1 MRTEMMM
8 IRKLAAI
15 SLLLLISFVAS
26 GVTPVKPE
34 LESMYD
40 KAFRA
45 FDSASYDEALTAL
58 DAIDAAQPNLAE
70 SLNLRGVVYMRQGKY
85 DRAEAALRKA
95 LSIEPKFWNASFN
108 LAEIPFLRKD
118 WPEARNRF
126 EVLIAGDNQGIQPE
140 TIQLIQ
146 YKILLTF
153 VLQGKE
159 NMVDWILNKFELSK
173 DSPALYYSNA
183 AIALQH
189 KNQKEADEWLAAADK
204 HFPAPLN
211 KLYAESL
218 YEVGWMKKP
227 AGEPRTAIEITST
240 TERVERLKREAK
252 VNFEKAERAFQQR
265 DFDEAMRL
273 LDLAGAA
280 VPNDPAADNLRG
292 EILMEQK
299 RYDEAETV
307 LRKAYTAN
315 PKLREAQYNLAQIPF
330 KKGEYAKA
338 RDRFEELFGETPG
351 DDKNQASQLIKFK
364 IYMTLLLEG
373 KEKEAQQLMDQFKFT
388 GDTPALYYA
397 HAAWEFQN
405 QRPEKGNDWID
416 SARKIYSPALNVVF
430 VDSFY
435 DLGWLQK
442 TETSEGPPT
451 FALAQA
457 NASPSAEPK
466 PAMRL
471 GQAEPLRSLE
481 EASATPASESS
492 PATTGSPAPAPAT
505 SAASP
510 APVVAAAQPS
520 APPLAV
526 QNASI
531 APATSLVT
539 SAPVA
544 GSAPVA
550 TSAPVAESQSAPST
564 GSESALG
571 EMFGG
576 ASQQRTLLIAALALG
591 GILLLTWLVV
601 QQVRRDSSAGG
612 LYHHP
617 TPLTEPPFAGEGSGR
632 VSERGVSELASTG
645 PPKLS
650 LNLKASEPVGRAI
663 TAPDSVPGLAEPE
676 ITEPGEVEQ
685 PVTEAAPAPA
695 PAPEIPAAPPE
706 RKRPAWAGSL
716 SDRDKKEVSVP
727 AVVEQAP
734 VQPAV
739 AVASA
744 TEQAPEKVE
753 APAVT
758 EAVPAPLEIAAA
770 PVLQEA
776 APEKPAEEE
785 VEAEEPAVEPAEAAP
800 VPAFA
805 ESADLS
811 EKEDEPVWVDEEPVG
826 QGEPIPELTTA
837 FAAEPII
844 SELVQ
849 PEPESPLEL
858 IEPEADLAMPIAG
871 RRPVHSS
878 IESPSFAS
886 KIITTEPIR
895 LQPNTPVTMPETTIT
910 PASAPVTRAPAPTV
924 SVQQPAGGMHTS
936 VQITFSLEIAS
947 MQLTPTF
954 KMSGLQLKPT
964 SKIVSMRLAP
974 SQDPQPPM
982 NLQVTFEVAKIEL
995 SNGAIGTIRLA
1006 PSAQQKPAVL
1016 TSPSF
1021 AISELALVSGQGAA
1035 PVQLTPS
1042 HQEQAS
1048 VQLTA
1053 EFQIAA
1059 IEFTPLFEIASIAL
1073 NASSKKVSMQLPG
1086 AGPSSIDNAPVF
1098 EIENVQLGPGN
1109 ELGLIQV
1116 APGRP
1121 A

>member
-15 SLLLLISFVAS
+15 SLLLLTAVAAP

-34 LESMYD
+34 LEAMYD

-45 FDSASYDEALTAL
+45 FDSARYDEALETL
-58 DAIDAAQPNLAE
+58 DGIDAAQPNLAE

-108 LAEIPFLRKD
+108 LAEIPFLKKD

-126 EVLIAGDNQGIQPE
+126 EVLIAGDNEGIQPE

-159 NMVDWILNKFELSK
+159 NMVDWILNKFEVAK

-204 HFPAPLN
+204 HFSAPLN

-218 YEVGWMKKP
+218 YEVGWMQKP
-227 AGEPRTAIEITST
+227 AGETRPAVEITST
-240 TERVERLKREAK
+240 TERAERLKEEAK
-252 VNFEKAERAFQQR
+252 INFEKAGRAFQQR

-299 RYDEAETV
+299 RYNEAETV

-330 KKGEYAKA
+330 KKGEYATA
-338 RDRFEELFGETPG
+338 RDRFEELLGETPG

-388 GDTPALYYA
+388 SDTPALYYA

-405 QRPEKGNDWID
+405 QHPDQGNDWIH
-416 SARKIYSPALNVVF
+416 SARKIYSPALNLVF
-430 VDSFY
+430 ADSFY
-435 DLGWLQK
+435 DLGWLEK

-451 FALAQA
+451 AALAQA
-457 NASPSAEPK
+457 DASPSTEEK

-471 GQAEPLRSLE
+471 GQAEPLRPPE
-481 EASATPASESS
+481 EAVATPA
-492 PATTGSPAPAPAT
+492 T
-505 SAASP
+505 AASP

-520 APPLAV
+520 APPLALPK
-526 QNASI
+526 ASA
-531 APATSLVT
+531 APAVSPVT
-539 SAPVA
+539 SVPV
-544 GSAPVA
+544 
-550 TSAPVAESQSAPST
+550 TEAESAPSS

-571 EMFGG
+571 EMLGG
-576 ASQQRTLLIAALALG
+576 ASQRRTLLMAALLLG
-591 GILLLTWLVV
+591 VIILLTWLVV
-601 QQVRRDSSAGG
+601 QQVRRYSSAGT
-612 LYHHP
+612 LYHQS
-617 TPLTEPPFAGEGSGR
+617 TPLTEPSFAAEESGR
-632 VSERGVSELASTG
+632 ASEREASRLVSTG

-650 LNLKASEPVGRAI
+650 LHLKASEPAGRATAFTSAAI
-663 TAPDSVPGLAEPE
+663 TAQDSEPAMAEPE
-676 ITEPGEVEQ
+676 SVVLDEGEQ
-685 PVTEAAPAPA
+685 LAPATASA
-695 PAPEIPAAPPE
+695 PVEAPEIAAAPPE
-706 RKRPAWAGSL
+706 RKRPAWANTL
-716 SDRDKKEVSVP
+716 PDHDEKEISVP
-727 AVVEQAP
+727 TTVGQAP
-734 VQPAV
+734 VQTAV
-739 AVASA
+739 AAVPA
-744 TEQAPEKVE
+744 TAQAPEKVE
-753 APAVT
+753 EPALAEAP
-758 EAVPAPLEIAAA
+758 AAA
-770 PVLQEA
+770 PGIA
-776 APEKPAEEE
+776 AVPMLEKAGPEERAEGKM
-785 VEAEEPAVEPAEAAP
+785 ATEEPAVVPAAVAP

-805 ESADLS
+805 ESADLAGQ
-811 EKEDEPVWVDEEPVG
+811 EDEPIWVDEEPVG

-837 FAAEPII
+837 FAAEPVI
-844 SELVQ
+844 SELAQ

-878 IESPSFAS
+878 IETPSFAS

-910 PASAPVTRAPAPTV
+910 PTSAPVTRAPSPTI

-964 SKIVSMRLAP
+964 SNIVSMRLAP

-995 SNGAIGTIRLA
+995 SNGAIGAIRLA
-1006 PSAQQKPAVL
+1006 PSAQQKPALL

-1021 AISELALVSGQGAA
+1021 AISELSLVSGQGGA

-1073 NASSKKVSMQLPG
+1073 NASSNKVSMQLPG

-1098 EIENVQLGPGN
+1098 EIENVQLGPGS

-1116 APGRP
+1116 TPGR
-1121 A
+1121 AA